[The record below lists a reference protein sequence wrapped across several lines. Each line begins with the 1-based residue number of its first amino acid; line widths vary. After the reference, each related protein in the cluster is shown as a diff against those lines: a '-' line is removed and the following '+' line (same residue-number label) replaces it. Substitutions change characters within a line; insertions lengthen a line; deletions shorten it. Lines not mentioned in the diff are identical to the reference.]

1 MPKCELMRSHL
12 NLEGKIE
19 KPCLERILRE
29 VTAVF
34 RKSEQSNSNTSAA
47 LDNEPNML
55 RVEEPVII
63 IGDIHGQ
70 YFDMIHMFEKIID
83 KKGLP

>member
-1 MPKCELMRSHL
+1 MRSHL

-34 RKSEQSNSNTSAA
+34 RKSEQSKTNTSDA

>member
-1 MPKCELMRSHL
+1 MRSHL

-34 RKSEQSNSNTSAA
+34 RKSEQSKSNTSAA